1 MPPPPPAP
9 SSSTPTPASVR
20 GSMRVH
26 PLPPGITHTNANGGG
41 TPPIPDPLSTDRPAS
56 AGSAGSGARL
66 TRPAPSAP
74 LPPPPLAAGRIAPG
88 LGSLGAFHVRADVP
102 ARFASGGIGGTTT
115 GTAGGG
121 QQQQQ
126 QPARRAGS
134 VVSVPTATA
143 TATATAVPAASR
155 PHAADGYS
163 PTAPVPI
170 VDVEDATDATS
181 HARILAT
188 LLAQQSP
195 TGGPGSA
202 TASATALLAPLPSA
216 PDTRVN
222 LVGAPSDRRAS
233 FFFNN
238 VYVPLGIRKLNAIMA
253 PAGGGGEV
261 ASTSGGLSRSS
272 ANSSGADLAGGGG
285 GNGEEKGFLSFKL
298 PPNFGSHVQLFTQLP
313 STDQKSLVVRKKEIY
328 AQLSLIFG
336 VLLIA
341 FVVTDYVSLLVYLRV
356 SVLRPWLMSIQ
367 ILHVAA
373 FYLFLL
379 SFIYANEAGD
389 LATLKKA
396 LGAFIVNLGAFLGRM
411 VFDIQFD
418 GYMPSSTT

>member
-1 MPPPPPAP
+1 MPPPPPPAP
-9 SSSTPTPASVR
+9 TSSTPTPASVR

-26 PLPPGITHTNANGGG
+26 PLQPGLTHANGGG
-41 TPPIPDPLSTDRPAS
+41 GTTPIPDPFATDRPAS
-56 AGSAGSGARL
+56 AGSTSSGARL

-74 LPPPPLAAGRIAPG
+74 LPPPPPAAGRIAPG

-102 ARFASGGIGGTTT
+102 ARYSSGGVAGAAAT
-115 GTAGGG
+115 GPVAGA
-121 QQQQQ
+121 QP
-126 QPARRAGS
+126 PARRAGS
-134 VVSVPTATA
+134 VVSVPTAA
-143 TATATAVPAASR
+143 TASVAPAAR
-155 PHAADGYS
+155 PHADAHS
-163 PTAPVPI
+163 PIAPVP
-170 VDVEDATDATS
+170 VDDAGDATDSAS

-188 LLAQQSP
+188 LLAQQPPPGVSS
-195 TGGPGSA
+195 GSA

-216 PDTRVN
+216 PETRVN
-222 LVGAPSDRRAS
+222 LTGAPSDRRAS

-238 VYVPLGIRKLNAIMA
+238 VYVPLGIRKLNAMMA
-253 PAGGGGEV
+253 PAGGNGEV
-261 ASTSGGLSRSS
+261 GNTPGGLSRSS
-272 ANSSGADLAGGGG
+272 ANSSGADLVGGGG

-298 PPNFGSHVQLFTQLP
+298 PPNFGSHVQLFAQLP

-328 AQLSLIFG
+328 AQLSMIFG

-396 LGAFIVNLGAFLGRM
+396 LGAFVVNLGAFLGRM

>member
-1 MPPPPPAP
+1 MPPPPAP
-9 SSSTPTPASVR
+9 TSSTPTPASVR

-26 PLPPGITHTNANGGG
+26 PLPPGLTHAANGGG
-41 TPPIPDPLSTDRPAS
+41 TAPIPDPFAAPDRPAS
-56 AGSAGSGARL
+56 AGSTGSGARL
-66 TRPAPSAP
+66 TRPVPSAP
-74 LPPPPLAAGRIAPG
+74 LPPPPPAAGRIAPG

-102 ARFASGGIGGTTT
+102 ARFSSGGVAGAATMGG
-115 GTAGGG
+115 
-121 QQQQQ
+121 QQ
-126 QPARRAGS
+126 QPARHAGS
-134 VVSVPTATA
+134 VVSVPAAVTTA
-143 TATATAVPAASR
+143 AVPTAR
-155 PHAADGYS
+155 PHAADPHS
-163 PTAPVPI
+163 PTAPGPV
-170 VDVEDATDATS
+170 VDAGDATDAAS

-188 LLAQQSP
+188 LLAQQPPSV
-195 TGGPGSA
+195 GPGSA
-202 TASATALLAPLPSA
+202 TASATALLAPLSSA

-222 LVGAPSDRRAS
+222 LTGAPSDRRAS

-238 VYVPLGIRKLNAIMA
+238 VYVPLGIRKLNAMMA
-253 PAGGGGEV
+253 PAGGGGGEMGN
-261 ASTSGGLSRSS
+261 TSGGLSRSS
-272 ANSSGADLAGGGG
+272 ANSSGADLVGGAGGA
-285 GNGEEKGFLSFKL
+285 GEEKGFLSFKL
-298 PPNFGSHVQLFTQLP
+298 PPNFGSHVQLFAQLP

-396 LGAFIVNLGAFLGRM
+396 LGAFVVNLGAFLGRM

>member
-1 MPPPPPAP
+1 MPPPPAP
-9 SSSTPTPASVR
+9 SNSTPTPASVR

-26 PLPPGITHTNANGGG
+26 PLPPGLTHAANGGG
-41 TPPIPDPLSTDRPAS
+41 GTTPIPDPFSASDRPAS
-56 AGSAGSGARL
+56 AGSTGSGARL

-74 LPPPPLAAGRIAPG
+74 LPPPPPAAGRIAPG

-102 ARFASGGIGGTTT
+102 AGYSSGGVAGGAAAI
-115 GTAGGG
+115 GTAAG
-121 QQQQQ
+121 QQ

-134 VVSVPTATA
+134 VVSVPTAA
-143 TATATAVPAASR
+143 FAPSAAAAR
-155 PHAADGYS
+155 PHADAYS
-163 PTAPVPI
+163 PTAPIP
-170 VDVEDATDATS
+170 VDAGDATDAAA

-188 LLAQQSP
+188 LLAQQP
-195 TGGPGSA
+195 PPGLGSA

-222 LVGAPSDRRAS
+222 LTGAPPDRRAS

-238 VYVPLGIRKLNAIMA
+238 VYVPLGIRKLNAMMA
-253 PAGGGGEV
+253 PAGGSGNGEMGN
-261 ASTSGGLSRSS
+261 ASGGLSRSS
-272 ANSSGADLAGGGG
+272 ANSSGADLVGGGG
-285 GNGEEKGFLSFKL
+285 GAGEEKGFLSFKL
-298 PPNFGSHVQLFTQLP
+298 PPNFGSHVQLFAQLP

-336 VLLIA
+336 MLLIA

-396 LGAFIVNLGAFLGRM
+396 LGAFVVNLGAFLGRM